1 MKTKHFLP
9 ILFLAFC
16 TSMYAQKP
24 KTSNPILS
32 DSDLKNFVENFKN
45 IETEFKTLD
54 IDYSPENDVESTI
67 AKFKDAEEVNTML
80 KKYGYSDFTE
90 FSTEA
95 WAITACYAKIKIE
108 TEGAPELQRIHKGI
122 DEDENLNAEQKQRAK
137 DQVAQAIES
146 MLKAFDGTTNKED
159 IETVR
164 PYMSKLS
171 ELFEEK

>member
-1 MKTKHFLP
+1 MKTKHLLP
-9 ILFLAFC
+9 ILFLAFF
-16 TSMYAQKP
+16 TNINAQKP
-24 KTSNPILS
+24 KTSSPILS

-67 AKFKDAEEVNTML
+67 EKFKDVEEVNTLL

-90 FSTEA
+90 FSTKT

-108 TEGAPELQRIHKGI
+108 TDGAPELRRIHKEI

-137 DQVAQAIES
+137 DQIAQAIES
-146 MLKAFDGTTNKED
+146 MQKAFDGTTNKED
-159 IETVR
+159 IETVK

-171 ELFEEK
+171 ELFEEH